1 MISLWSLVPPRQKDN
16 DLRSNWLCSRQKHFK
31 ISRNTRNSK
40 VTLHPLQ
47 LTFIKT
53 TVIFTVQRWVFHS
66 VKALLNPSRLSVKKT
81 TTLFPFFKA
90 SCNEMLFIRKMFIL
104 QKIYQLIVIIIIIII
119 NIFCISKHIVS
130 GISQVSKQ
138 LGRRV
143 SKFASVLIWM
153 PT

>member
-16 DLRSNWLCSRQKHFK
+16 DLRSNWLCSGQKHFK

-40 VTLHPLQ
+40 VTVHPLQ

-104 QKIYQLIVIIIIIII
+104 QKIYQLIVIITMI

-130 GISQVSKQ
+130 EISQVSKQ
-138 LGRRV
+138 LGRRL
-143 SKFASVLIWM
+143 SKFASVLVWM
-153 PT
+153 LT

>member
-1 MISLWSLVPPRQKDN
+1 MIPPRQKDN

-47 LTFIKT
+47 LAFIKT

-66 VKALLNPSRLSVKKT
+66 VKALLNPSRFSVKKK
-81 TTLFPFFKA
+81 TLFPFFKA
-90 SCNEMLFIRKMFIL
+90 SCIEMLFTRKMFIL
-104 QKIYQLIVIIIIIII
+104 QKIYQLIVIIIIII

>member
-66 VKALLNPSRLSVKKT
+66 VKALLNPSRLSVKKKK
-81 TTLFPFFKA
+81 TLFPFSKA

-104 QKIYQLIVIIIIIII
+104 QKIYQLIVIIIMI

-130 GISQVSKQ
+130 EISQVSKQ
-138 LGRRV
+138 LDRRL

-153 PT
+153 LT